1 MSDELRAL
9 RLSKNIPGRDMVDIV
24 KPLYPKF
31 DKTILSKCE
40 NGDAYGVD
48 LRKDAL
54 NALYKHFDP
63 EGKMKPKKKDAHRLN
78 CRISCRL
85 ETELYNKLVQML
97 EGSPYKTMQE
107 LLTAVITEY
116 IRKAGDTY
124 GTGNTRSSRYP
135 KS

>member
-9 RLSKNIPGRDMVDIV
+9 RLAKNIPGKDMVDIV

-48 LRKDAL
+48 LRKDAM
-54 NALYKHFDP
+54 NALYKHYDP
-63 EGKMKPKKKDAHRLN
+63 EGRLKPKKKDAHRLS

-85 ETELYNKLVQML
+85 ETVLYNKLVQL
-97 EGSPYKTMQE
+97 LKDSPHNTMQE

-116 IRKAGDTY
+116 IRKAGDTD
-124 GTGNTRSSRYP
+124 GVGNT
-135 KS
+135 